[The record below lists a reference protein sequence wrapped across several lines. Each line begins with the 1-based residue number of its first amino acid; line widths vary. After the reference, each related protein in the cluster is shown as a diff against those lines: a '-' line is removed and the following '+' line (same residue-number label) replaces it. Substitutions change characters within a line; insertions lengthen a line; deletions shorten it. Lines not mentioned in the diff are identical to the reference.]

1 MQEFDHIEALW
12 AKHTVDVS
20 ISADEM
26 LKQAKKD
33 VSGMRTRSL
42 LNIAGM
48 ILSFLA
54 FAALWLFFDFQSLT
68 THIGISIII
77 ITVAVYIVILYN
89 NYRIISNSDFT
100 ANPNEFIKSLKL
112 YQLNRFSLHNR
123 LYWFYAIALSL
134 GMVLYF
140 FEVFGHMSPW
150 AQILTVVLS
159 FGWMI
164 FCSTL
169 VRKAVIKRDR
179 ERISLLIEKFE
190 RISGQFHE
198 NESDHLTP

>member
-1 MQEFDHIEALW
+1 MQEFNHIEALW

-33 VSGMRTRSL
+33 VNGMRTKSL

-48 ILSFLA
+48 IFSVLA
-54 FAALWLFFDFQSLT
+54 FAALWLFFDFQSPT
-68 THIGISIII
+68 THVGISIII
-77 ITVAVYIVILYN
+77 IVVAVYIIILYN

-100 ANPNEFIKSLKL
+100 ANPKEFIKSLKR
-112 YQLNRFSLHNR
+112 YQVNRFNLHSR
-123 LYWFYAIALSL
+123 LYWFYTVALSL

-140 FEVFGHMSPW
+140 FEALGHMQPW
-150 AQILTVVLS
+150 AQILIVVLS

-169 VRKAVIKRDR
+169 FRKNVIKRDR

-190 RISGQFHE
+190 RISEQFHE
-198 NESDHLTP
+198 HG